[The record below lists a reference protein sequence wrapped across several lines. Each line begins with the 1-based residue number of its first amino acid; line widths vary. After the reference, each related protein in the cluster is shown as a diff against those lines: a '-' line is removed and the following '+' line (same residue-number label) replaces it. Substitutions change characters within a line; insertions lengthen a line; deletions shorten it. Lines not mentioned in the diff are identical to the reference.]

1 MATTINAYSVSL
13 GLNVAGLVEG
23 GKLAR
28 SETAAV
34 VRTLKELQDPSEK
47 VTQKINLLED
57 ALNSGA
63 IEWGTYETAVRRL
76 RASLVDNTQAI
87 NDQEEALRKD
97 NKIVAEGERL
107 ARSLMTAEERHAQE
121 LRKINEMYRVAA
133 IGAET
138 YARAVKDANRK
149 LEEANTITA
158 TIVEDPPVVKH
169 AKQTETASDSIIKS
183 VKGIVVAYV
192 GLQGLQTAFSALK
205 ASSERLDELDYRSQQ
220 VGESV
225 PNLQKFSFAMSQLAN
240 IDAGTADQML
250 LRMTR
255 TLGAAK
261 LGSAEAADTF
271 NRLGLD
277 IVQLTAMS
285 PVEQFN
291 AIAAAIAAIPDPALR
306 AAEATKIFGQEGVA
320 LLPVFSEGADAVT
333 RLMAEAERLG
343 IVLGADEA
351 AKVAAMNDEL
361 DKTYAK
367 FQIIIDRILIA
378 MTPAISAV
386 VSMLQ
391 DQNSALNYIP
401 IVIGKMV
408 DGFGFMFAIG
418 RQVQETIMNIGYALY
433 KAAQGDF
440 SFFGKITQFDQI
452 NGFLDRWEAAQRMQ
466 AQQTS
471 GAGSAAED
479 EAKSAAEALAAA
491 EAHTKEYQ
499 KQVAELEKQI
509 LVMERGEVVARQI
522 ELAAQGYTD
531 AEIERLETLREQLDE
546 MKRQEREIE
555 RINNLVKQDE
565 KDFAKRM
572 EQIAGMKI
580 EGPKGLKQDS
590 TEFMDFLKGQGRQE
604 TDKQLKAALE
614 QKAVQDKQLLEQ
626 QRANEL
632 LKLLADN
639 KPVRTR

>member
-34 VRTLKELQDPSEK
+34 VRTLKGLQDPAEK
-47 VTQKINLLED
+47 IGEQLRLLEK
-57 ALNSGA
+57 AYTEGA
-63 IEWGTYETAVRRL
+63 IAAGVYEEATKRL
-76 RASLVDNTQAI
+76 RQQMQAAANAASDHGKKQAAGSDEIKTAIKGLATAYIGLEGIRAGI
-87 NDQEEALRKD
+87 NAL
-97 NKIVAEGERL
+97 
-107 ARSLMTAEERHAQE
+107 
-121 LRKINEMYRVAA
+121 
-133 IGAET
+133 
-138 YARAVKDANRK
+138 KDA
-149 LEEANTITA
+149 
-158 TIVEDPPVVKH
+158 
-169 AKQTETASDSIIKS
+169 
-183 VKGIVVAYV
+183 
-192 GLQGLQTAFSALK
+192 
-205 ASSERLDELDYRSQQ
+205 SERLDQLDYRSQQ

-225 PNLQKFSFAMSQLAN
+225 PNLQKFGFAMSQLAN

-261 LGSAEAADTF
+261 NGSAEAADTF
-271 NRLGLD
+271 ARLGLD
-277 IVQLTAMS
+277 IMQLSSMS

-306 AAEATKIFGQEGVA
+306 AAEATRIFGKEGVA
-320 LLPVFSEGADAVT
+320 LLPVFNEGADAVT

-343 IVLGADEA
+343 IVLSADEA

-361 DKTYAK
+361 DKTAAQ
-367 FQIIIDRILIA
+367 FQIIIDRILVA

-391 DQNSALNYIP
+391 EQNGILSSAPWL
-401 IVIGKMV
+401 IGKMV
-408 DGFGFMFAIG
+408 DGFGFIFAV
-418 RQVQETIMNIGYALY
+418 VQEIYQTVVDLGYALY

-440 SFFGKITQFDQI
+440 SFFGKVTEFDKI
-452 NGFLDRWEAAQRMQ
+452 NGFLDRWEAAQRIQ
-466 AQQTS
+466 APPPT
-471 GAGSAAED
+471 APAEGVD
-479 EAKSAAEALAAA
+479 TEALAAA

>member
-1 MATTINAYSVSL
+1 
-13 GLNVAGLVEG
+13 
-23 GKLAR
+23 
-28 SETAAV
+28 
-34 VRTLKELQDPSEK
+34 
-47 VTQKINLLED
+47 
-57 ALNSGA
+57 
-63 IEWGTYETAVRRL
+63 
-76 RASLVDNTQAI
+76 
-87 NDQEEALRKD
+87 
-97 NKIVAEGERL
+97 
-107 ARSLMTAEERHAQE
+107 
-121 LRKINEMYRVAA
+121 
-133 IGAET
+133 
-138 YARAVKDANRK
+138 
-149 LEEANTITA
+149 
-158 TIVEDPPVVKH
+158 
-169 AKQTETASDSIIKS
+169 
-183 VKGIVVAYV
+183 
-192 GLQGLQTAFSALK
+192 
-205 ASSERLDELDYRSQQ
+205 
-220 VGESV
+220 
-225 PNLQKFSFAMSQLAN
+225 
-240 IDAGTADQML
+240 ML

-261 LGSAEAADTF
+261 NGSAEAADTF
-271 NRLGLD
+271 ARLGLD
-277 IVQLTAMS
+277 IMQLSSMS

-306 AAEATKIFGQEGVA
+306 AAEATRIFGKEGVA
-320 LLPVFSEGADAVT
+320 LLPVFNEGADAVT

-343 IVLGADEA
+343 IVLSADEA

-361 DKTYAK
+361 DKTAAQ
-367 FQIIIDRILIA
+367 FQIIIDRILVA

-391 DQNSALNYIP
+391 EQNGILSSAPWL
-401 IVIGKMV
+401 IGKMA
-408 DGFGFMFAIG
+408 DGFGFIFAV
-418 RQVQETIMNIGYALY
+418 VQEIYQTVVDLGYALY

-440 SFFGKITQFDQI
+440 SFFGKVTEFDKI
-452 NGFLDRWEAAQRMQ
+452 NGFLDRWEAAQRIQ
-466 AQQTS
+466 AQPPT
-471 GAGSAAED
+471 APAEGVD
-479 EAKSAAEALAAA
+479 TEALAAA